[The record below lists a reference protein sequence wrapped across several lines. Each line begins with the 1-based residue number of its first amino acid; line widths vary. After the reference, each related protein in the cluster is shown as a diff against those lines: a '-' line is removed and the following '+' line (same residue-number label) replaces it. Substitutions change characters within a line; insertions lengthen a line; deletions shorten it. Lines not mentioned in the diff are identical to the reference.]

1 MKGQRIWAIARK
13 ECIHVMRD
21 WRSLVMA
28 ISVPLFLLA
37 LFGYALTLD
46 VDKVPLIIWDQS
58 KTPETRE
65 LISSFTGSRYFQAK
79 QYANN
84 YQDIEYAIDSGNV
97 LAALVIPLD
106 FAKRLSLSRSPVLQ
120 MIFDGS
126 DSNTA
131 MLAMG
136 YADAIISRYSE
147 RMNTKIML
155 TKGMEPPKD
164 PTGVRTRIWYNPDK
178 QSRNNII
185 PGLIGVI
192 MMVISALLTSLT
204 ISREWEKGTM
214 EQLISTPVKIS
225 ELILGKLLPYFV
237 IGMVDVI
244 FIVLMGQYLF
254 HVPLRGSLILLFAL
268 STIFLLGSL
277 LLGMVISV
285 VSKSQ
290 LVSTQM
296 AMIFTFLPSFLLSGF
311 MNAIANMPPA
321 VQHITY
327 IVPARYFITALR
339 SIYLKGV
346 GLTALWLESIL
357 LLLFACV
364 MILLSRLLFKKKLS

>member
-13 ECIHVMRD
+13 ECIHIIRD

-65 LISSFTGSRYFQAK
+65 LISSFTGSRYFHAK

-84 YQDIEYAIDSGNV
+84 YQDIEYSIDSGAV
-97 LAALVIPLD
+97 LAALVVPLD
-106 FAKRLSLSRSPVLQ
+106 YAKRLNLNRSPSLQ

-136 YADAIISRYSE
+136 YADAIVSKYSE
-147 RMNTKIML
+147 RMNTKIKL
-155 TKGMEPPKD
+155 TKGLEPPKD

-225 ELILGKLLPYFV
+225 ELILGKLLPYFA

-311 MNAIANMPPA
+311 MNAIANMPST

-327 IVPARYFITALR
+327 LVPARYFITALR

-364 MILLSRLLFKKKLS
+364 MILLSRMLFKKKLS